1 MYEEF
6 YNLSAL
12 PFQLTPDHRFFF
24 GSDVHKRAMGHLEFG
39 LSQGEGFIVITGEI
53 GSGKTTLIRH
63 LLAQHENAADFVA
76 ANVTS
81 SKLEGDDIVRMVS
94 QAFGIETVE
103 RDKASLLRDL
113 ESFLVQTYKRGARC
127 VLIADEAQNLSVS
140 ALEEMRMFANFQY
153 GHAAVLQ
160 VIMVGQPEFRA
171 TLGMPQFDQLR
182 QRILASYH
190 LGPINPAETREYV
203 THRLRAVGW
212 KSDPSIS
219 DEAFTEIYHFSEG
232 VPRRINTL
240 CSRIF
245 LYGYLEERHHIDAGD
260 VRQVGKDLEAE
271 RLDVVAPPNAHAP
284 DAAANTANGVPVL
297 DPPAIAPVP
306 VAGHKDV
313 ELSAALMQ
321 KIDHRLQA
329 LERRMD
335 LSDKLLKMLSIAIG
349 RAGAR
354 D

>member
-39 LSQGEGFIVITGEI
+39 LSQGEGFIVITGEV

-63 LLAQHENAADFVA
+63 LLAQHENADDFIA

-81 SKLEGDDIVRMVS
+81 SKLEGDDIVRMTA
-94 QAFGIETVE
+94 QAFGIDTTEM
-103 RDKASLLRDL
+103 DKATILRNIEMSLI
-113 ESFLVQTYKRGARC
+113 QTYKRGARS

-140 ALEEMRMFANFQY
+140 ALEELRMFANFQH

-160 VIMVGQPEFRA
+160 IIMVGQPEFRA

-190 LGPINPAETREYV
+190 LGPINATETREYV

-212 KSDPSIS
+212 KNDPTIT
-219 DEAFTEIYHFSEG
+219 DDAFNEIYHFSAG

-245 LYGYLEERHHIDAGD
+245 LYGFLEERHHIDAVD
-260 VRQVGKDLEAE
+260 VRQVGQDLEAE
-271 RLDVVAPPNAHAP
+271 RLDVVSAPAANGALAARVVLP
-284 DAAANTANGVPVL
+284 AAAAV
-297 DPPAIAPVP
+297 IAPK
-306 VAGHKDV
+306 AMEISN
-313 ELSAALMQ
+313 ELLQ
-321 KIDHRLQA
+321 KIDHRLEA
-329 LERRMD
+329 LERRME
-335 LSDKLLKMLSIAIG
+335 LSDKLIKMISFTLG
-349 RAGAR
+349 RTGGR

>member
-6 YNLSAL
+6 YSLSAL

-39 LSQGEGFIVITGEI
+39 LSQGEGFIVITGEV

-63 LLAQHENAADFVA
+63 LLAQHENADDFIA

-81 SKLEGDDIVRMVS
+81 SKLEGDDIVRMTA
-94 QAFGIETVE
+94 QAFGIDTTEM
-103 RDKASLLRDL
+103 DKATILRNIEMSLI
-113 ESFLVQTYKRGARC
+113 QTYKRGARS

-140 ALEEMRMFANFQY
+140 ALEELRMFANFQH

-160 VIMVGQPEFRA
+160 IIMVGQPEFRA

-190 LGPINPAETREYV
+190 LGPINATETREYV

-212 KSDPSIS
+212 KNDPTIT
-219 DEAFTEIYHFSEG
+219 DDAFNEIYHFSAG

-245 LYGYLEERHHIDAGD
+245 LYGFLEERHHIDAVD
-260 VRQVGKDLEAE
+260 VRQVGQDLEAE
-271 RLDVVAPPNAHAP
+271 RLDVVSAP
-284 DAAANTANGVPVL
+284 AANGAL
-297 DPPAIAPVP
+297 AAPAV
-306 VAGHKDV
+306 
-313 ELSAALMQ
+313 LSAAAAVIAPKGMEIPNELLQ
-321 KIDHRLQA
+321 KIDHRLEA
-329 LERRMD
+329 LERRME
-335 LSDKLLKMLSIAIG
+335 LSDKLIKMISFTLG
-349 RAGAR
+349 RTGGR